1 MYDYKAI
8 LLLLQTCCVFIEQ
21 FRLCLWR
28 IAGYNT
34 ELRDS
39 FIVLPAHLSPM
50 VSLLQEILQINRPL
64 VFFVYGLVFFL
75 LGFAILLQSR
85 QHSRL
90 ILARSLHW
98 LALFGITHGLHE
110 WGDLFIPLQRTYLAA
125 PMIALLQIGQVGL
138 LAVSF
143 TCLFQF
149 ALILLRPLPPKW
161 RWLRWLP
168 VTALILWALA
178 ALMALTN
185 TTTALRQWLTLS
197 NITARYFL
205 GGPAALLAAYSL
217 RYQTAKLI
225 APLHEPRILRML
237 KLASWSLAGYGLM
250 AGVLVPPGS
259 FFPANWL
266 HGALAEQYLGIPVT
280 ILRSG
285 FGFVLMIAIVRA
297 LEIFDLEMARTL
309 SSLEE
314 AQILTAERERIGRD
328 LHDRTLQSIYAV
340 GLLLKATRR
349 QLELP
354 ENARIAQGIAQAEQ
368 TLDQAITEIRQHIAE
383 LRTQPATLN
392 LDDGLRRLVH
402 DSALQSIAEVELEI
416 DLPTD
421 QTLSPHQVRHLLAI
435 TGEALSNVAR
445 HAGARHVRV
454 IAQAATGRLRLTIT
468 DDGVGIPADYVPGY
482 GLRNMHERTRLLGGE
497 LHIESV
503 PGRGTSLQL
512 VAPWESANE

>member
-1 MYDYKAI
+1 
-8 LLLLQTCCVFIEQ
+8 
-21 FRLCLWR
+21 
-28 IAGYNT
+28 
-34 ELRDS
+34 
-39 FIVLPAHLSPM
+39 M

-98 LALFGITHGLHE
+98 LALFGISHGLHE
-110 WGDLFIPLQRTYLAA
+110 WGDLFIPVQRAYLAA

-149 ALILLRPLPPKW
+149 AVNLLRPLPPHW

-168 VTALILWALA
+168 ITALILWALA
-178 ALMALTN
+178 ALMTLTN

-205 GGPAALLAAYSL
+205 GAPAALLAAYSL

-237 KLASWSLAGYGLM
+237 KLASWTLAGYGLM
-250 AGVLVPPGS
+250 AGLLVPPGP

-266 HGALAEQYLGIPVT
+266 HGALVEQQLGIPVT
-280 ILRSG
+280 ILRSAL
-285 FGFVLMIAIVRA
+285 GFVLMVAIVRA

-349 QLELP
+349 QLQLP

-421 QTLSPHQVRHLLAI
+421 QPFRPHQVRHVLAI
-435 TGEALSNVAR
+435 AGEALSNVAR
-445 HAGARHVRV
+445 HAGARRV
-454 IAQAATGRLRLTIT
+454 QLIARAATGQLSLTIT
-468 DDGVGIPADYVPGY
+468 DDGEGIPADYVPGY
-482 GLRNMHERTRLLGGE
+482 GLRNMHERARLLGGE
-497 LHIESV
+497 LRIESV

-512 VAPWESANE
+512 AVPWERADE